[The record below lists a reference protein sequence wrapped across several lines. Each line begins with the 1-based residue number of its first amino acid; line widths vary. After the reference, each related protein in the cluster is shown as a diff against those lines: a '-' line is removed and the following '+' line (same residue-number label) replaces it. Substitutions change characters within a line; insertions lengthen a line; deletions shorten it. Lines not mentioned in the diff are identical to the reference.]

1 GAERVDQGI
10 DGARAGLEHR
20 SRVDRG
26 PLEPHRLKLAH
37 AGGDAVVLCVEP
49 LAVGVLG
56 RRRHHALETDRRGIA
71 AGRDPATIGLQSM
84 VATPPKD
91 ADGKRF
97 YAEHD
102 RVAARVSELQTMG
115 FQWAAINAT
124 AMFQAGAR
132 SVDALIDALGAL
144 HTKLRAEVG

>member
-1 GAERVDQGI
+1 
-10 DGARAGLEHR
+10 
-20 SRVDRG
+20 
-26 PLEPHRLKLAH
+26 
-37 AGGDAVVLCVEP
+37 
-49 LAVGVLG
+49 
-56 RRRHHALETDRRGIA
+56 
-71 AGRDPATIGLQSM
+71 M